1 MPLLRPLMFP
11 ASASAAIKTVITDLR
26 ASILAA
32 MNIHANDRGSVRTLI
47 DNAILACSRLEA
59 GIQKERTYQRPGSET
74 LESQLRPL
82 MKGDLG
88 C

>member
-1 MPLLRPLMFP
+1 MSLLRPLMFP
-11 ASASAAIKTVITDLR
+11 ASASAAIKTVITKLR

-59 GIQKERTYQRPGSET
+59 ALKEVRCSKSEVRG
-74 LESQLRPL
+74 LESQIRPL
-82 MKGDLG
+82 MKGLG
-88 C
+88 R